1 MRRLTT
7 LAMLALLVS
16 GCGGSGSGAP
26 ESAQV
31 SAVVL
36 RYFSAYARGSG
47 TELCPLLTGSAQE
60 TMLEVVESDE
70 RELGRPS
77 TAHTCLQAV
86 RFFGPVLQA
95 ENTKVLSA
103 SIAGTNARVTVKVGN
118 LHAASVFLSKTAA
131 GWLISRL
138 PGEA

>member
-1 MRRLTT
+1 MRRLRT

-16 GCGGSGSGAP
+16 GCGGSGSGVP

-47 TELCPLLTGSAQE
+47 TELCALLTGGAQE
-60 TMLEVVESDE
+60 KMVEVVESDE
-70 RELGRPS
+70 RELGRPN
-77 TAHTCLQAV
+77 TVHTCLQAV
-86 RFFGPVLQA
+86 RFFGRVLQA

-103 SIAGTNARVTVKVGN
+103 SITGTIATVMVKVGS
-118 LHAASVFLSKTAA
+118 LHAGSVSLSKTAA
-131 GWLISRL
+131 GWIISRL